1 MEMMTVSSEWL
12 SIHEKLF
19 KKYQITKLSKI
30 VYDVLVNS
38 QFLILLLE
46 ILVFISCL
54 YLKSDLVW
62 LILNKNVRKG
72 RC

>member
-38 QFLILLLE
+38 SSNPVTGDPYIYILPP
-46 ILVFISCL
+46 
-54 YLKSDLVW
+54 LK
-62 LILNKNVRKG
+62 I
-72 RC
+72 